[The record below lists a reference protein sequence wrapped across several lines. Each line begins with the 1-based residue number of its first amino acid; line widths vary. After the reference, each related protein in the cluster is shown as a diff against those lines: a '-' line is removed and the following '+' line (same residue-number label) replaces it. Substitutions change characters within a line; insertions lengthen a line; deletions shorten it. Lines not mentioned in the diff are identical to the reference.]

1 MSRASSTADDA
12 SGSEDEFAEAQ
23 PSLSDELADDS
34 LARVANGAEGS
45 DSKRSSG
52 DAKQTIDAASKVH
65 QAKDAKPFASRS
77 PSPVK
82 TNSPP
87 RAKGAGVAALM
98 ERFQGGRSTPPSSAQ
113 AKTASKPSGGEQ
125 PSSSASSSVKLSA
138 PTAVAPQEM
147 SDSNVESQLIADKDE
162 LPPSK
167 GATSLLDPE
176 ETIKNP
182 FSSSSGAA
190 TPIAPTTPATS
201 TGPGAFQNGAG
212 EDAAGRSTPT
222 KEFAGGSG
230 SSDHSVTSSAPP
242 QRFSTVSDA
251 GQASTSRW
259 ADEAGVGSGPTVAS
273 DTAVAQGVSAS
284 SVSGLSDGAAETPT
298 GQEARF
304 SRVSL
309 TSRDGDANAP
319 QHSRKASDRRK
330 TVMMGGVSFAPEAGS
345 SATNTEGSASF
356 LARQTARMSRDEEAI
371 RNSTDSAEKL
381 KESFDRLQ
389 MREKRKSLH
398 AKSDSSSRSNAIE
411 GETQSA
417 GAETSSAVVSN
428 EAITPSRSGGTDTW
442 DGPPAEDLG
451 EEATDW
457 DFWGGV
463 MSNYQEVAQTQPREL
478 SRAIQAGIPAALRGM
493 MWQLMSSSKSEE
505 MEIVYAY
512 YLKQTTPHEKNIRK
526 DLARTFPEQE
536 YFADGKGVGQENLF
550 NVIKAYSLFDEE
562 CGYCQGMQFVVGPL
576 LLNMPDEEA
585 FSTLVRLMKSYD
597 LRGHF
602 IVGMPRLQLRL
613 FQFDRLLEELLPLL
627 YRHLVRQGIKSSMYA
642 SSWFMTCHVLA
653 LRSLLAARNSPSI
666 TYPTTCSAYRMPL
679 GIIYRVL
686 DSVFAEGIEALFRF
700 AIALMQKNEDRLLT
714 LGFDEAI
721 PLLAVNVAD
730 VYRKADPPGSER
742 LSAGKAEYR
751 VNEFVRDA
759 FQVHITPL
767 MLDQYA
773 AEFEEQVKAAN
784 AHRREV
790 EALRLVNRNLSAKVK
805 ALEEQLTQVNAEHV
819 DLVKSVV
826 MAKLAK
832 EEMAEELVRYKMMY
846 AEAALLA
853 DQSRENGR
861 SPGSERPPSH
871 QNWPL
876 GRQSSS

>member
-23 PSLSDELADDS
+23 PSLADELAEDS
-34 LARVANGAEGS
+34 LVRVANGAEGS
-45 DSKRSSG
+45 DPKRSSG

-65 QAKDAKPFASRS
+65 LGKDAKPSAFRS

-113 AKTASKPSGGEQ
+113 AKTAPKPSDGEQ

-147 SDSNVESQLIADKDE
+147 SDSDVESQVIADKDE

-201 TGPGAFQNGAG
+201 TGPGALQNGAG

-222 KEFAGGSG
+222 KESAGGSG

-259 ADEAGVGSGPTVAS
+259 ADEAGVGSVPTVGS
-273 DTAVAQGVSAS
+273 DTAVAQGVSTSSAS
-284 SVSGLSDGAAETPT
+284 DQSDGAAETPT

-345 SATNTEGSASF
+345 SAANTDGSASF

-411 GETQSA
+411 GGTQSA
-417 GAETSSAVVSN
+417 EAETSSAAVSN

-642 SSWFMTCHVLA
+642 SSWFMTLF
-653 LRSLLAARNSPSI
+653 
-666 TYPTTCSAYRMPL
+666 AYRMPL

-700 AIALMQKNEDRLLT
+700 AIALMKKNEDRLLT

-730 VYRKADPPGSER
+730 VYRRADPPGSER

-871 QNWPL
+871 QNWPSA
-876 GRQSSS
+876 RQSSS